1 MSIRSASG
9 EDARILIAAFQGW
22 SNAGDAT
29 TEAVAHLTEM
39 LDNEVIHTISGEQYC
54 DLQLNRPRVSRD
66 EDGKRIITW
75 PDTKLW
81 GPVRRPELEQLAGI
95 AELAELEGLPVPEG
109 AVEAVAVD
117 RVTRLD
123 GTAVTELFV
132 LSGVEPTR
140 DWSAFSEEIV
150 DLVDVWDIDVVVFL
164 GALFADAPHTR
175 PIVTTLSSEDPA
187 LREALEAEKAT
198 YEGPAGVLTAVDLAL
213 NARDVPTVALWA
225 QVPHYVHSAP
235 SPKATL
241 ALLDKLEEILDI
253 FIPRGDLLDLATDWE
268 NNINNIASVDEEMSR
283 YITRL
288 EEARDE
294 LHAADGAGDALAL
307 EFERFLGADQHLLK
321 SDSSVSLP
329 QAQAESDSGTDATEP
344 SDDSADG
351 ITAETDATDLPDDE
365 QPTQH

>member
-1 MSIRSASG
+1 MRSASG

-39 LDNEVIHTISGEQYC
+39 LGNEVIHTISGEQYC

-66 EDGKRIITW
+66 EDGKRIISW
-75 PDTKLW
+75 PDTTLW
-81 GPVRRPELEQLAGI
+81 GPVRRPEIEQLAGI
-95 AELAELEGLPVPEG
+95 AELAELEGLPVPAG
-109 AVEAVAVD
+109 AVEAVAAD

-123 GTAVTELFV
+123 GTAVTDLFV

-175 PIVTTLSSEDPA
+175 PIVTTLSSEDSA

-253 FIPRGDLLDLATDWE
+253 FVPRGDLLDQATDWE
-268 NNINNIASVDEEMSR
+268 NNINNIANVDEEMSR

-321 SDSSVSLP
+321 SDSSGVSP
-329 QAQAESDSGTDATEP
+329 HTQTDADSDSNARSVADDRADEHAEDASDVEP
-344 SDDSADG
+344 PEEGQAS
-351 ITAETDATDLPDDE
+351 
-365 QPTQH
+365 QK

>member
-9 EDARILIAAFQGW
+9 ENARIMIAAFQGW

-39 LDNEVIHTISGEQYC
+39 LGNEVIHTISGEHYC

-66 EDGKRIITW
+66 EAGNRVITW

-81 GPVRRPELEQLAGI
+81 GPVRRPELEQLAG
-95 AELAELEGLPVPEG
+95 LAEFTETEVLPESED
-109 AVEAVAVD
+109 AVEVVAAD

-123 GTAVTELFV
+123 GTAVTDLYV

-140 DWSAFSEEIV
+140 DWTAFAEEIV
-150 DLVDVWDIDVVVFL
+150 TLVDVWDIDVVVFL

-198 YEGPAGVLTAVDLAL
+198 YEGPAGVLTTVDLAL
-213 NARDVPTVALWA
+213 NAVDVPSVALWA

-253 FIPRGDLLDLATDWE
+253 FIPRGDLLDQATDWE
-268 NNINNIASVDEEMSR
+268 NNINNIASIDEEMSR
-283 YITRL
+283 YISRL

-307 EFERFLGADQHLLK
+307 EFERFLGSDQHSPSAEITELVT
-321 SDSSVSLP
+321 DVELP
-329 QAQAESDSGTDATEP
+329 IDP
-344 SDDSADG
+344 DG
-351 ITAETDATDLPDDE
+351 DLEAPDDGNT
-365 QPTQH
+365 PRD